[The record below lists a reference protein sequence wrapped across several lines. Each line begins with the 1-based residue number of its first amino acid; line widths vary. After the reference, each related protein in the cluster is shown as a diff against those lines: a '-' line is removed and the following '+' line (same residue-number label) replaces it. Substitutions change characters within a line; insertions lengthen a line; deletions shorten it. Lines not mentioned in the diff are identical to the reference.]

1 MTRRFLAVGALACAC
16 GLLVGC
22 AAWLGPSIDFASS
35 TAEGQPPLAVEFTA
49 VCDTSVASY
58 SWTFGDGET
67 SNGPSPI
74 HIYRAAGTYTVGLT
88 AELVDGT
95 VVHEAKDDLIT
106 VRPALR
112 KAALQYIYWIEAGSG
127 AIWRGPSNG
136 GRREEVLQERSF
148 GITTLDVVG
157 GWVYWADSSRDA
169 IRRARTD
176 GSDQETLIRGQRY
189 VTDIRVVPE
198 TDSIFWVREP
208 DYYAYDDD
216 ASGGVYMAS
225 LSDLEPLCI
234 VSYAPGADRFARHVD
249 VDVVGE
255 HIYWTL
261 THYSTNKDLDRQDAI
276 RVTSTSGFA
285 PTTFFSSGGLIG
297 AIELDAIPG
306 FAVEHVYWF
315 NHGFPTLYR
324 IDMDGSHK
332 HAVVQGNELTGWFT
346 VDRMG
351 GKIYFTSLDGIERCD
366 LDGSNRELLHR
377 EDAMMGIALPR

>member
-1 MTRRFLAVGALACAC
+1 
-16 GLLVGC
+16 
-22 AAWLGPSIDFASS
+22 
-35 TAEGQPPLAVEFTA
+35 
-49 VCDTSVASY
+49 
-58 SWTFGDGET
+58 
-67 SNGPSPI
+67 
-74 HIYRAAGTYTVGLT
+74 
-88 AELVDGT
+88 
-95 VVHEAKDDLIT
+95 
-106 VRPALR
+106 
-112 KAALQYIYWIEAGSG
+112 
-127 AIWRGPSNG
+127 
-136 GRREEVLQERSF
+136 
-148 GITTLDVVG
+148 
-157 GWVYWADSSRDA
+157 
-169 IRRARTD
+169 
-176 GSDQETLIRGQRY
+176 

-306 FAVEHVYWF
+306 FATEHVYWF

-324 IDMDGSHK
+324 IDMDRSHK

-366 LDGSNRELLHR
+366 LDGGNRELLYR